1 MEGEELLPAHC
12 LRDSCRGT
20 RSSHRT
26 PRAGV
31 WDGQGD
37 GGGNCTLIKVIVR
50 RPQPKEAK
58 GCGIC
63 PQPGLVLLRPRA
75 QEPESNKPLS
85 DGSTSSSH
93 TLCTTDRKHQPE
105 ARPY

>member
-58 GCGIC
+58 GCGIDLGIKKQRQQHAH
-63 PQPGLVLLRPRA
+63 PRRRMKRRPRA
-75 QEPESNKPLS
+75 EPLGPINTKLGQMAVKEPWW
-85 DGSTSSSH
+85 
-93 TLCTTDRKHQPE
+93 
-105 ARPY
+105 